1 MEEVPFELGCALEA
15 GGSRRGREVC
25 RAGIPDREWPKAET
39 GHCGTWVENTES
51 HFWTVCWVKFEKGRW
66 CPNLQCLLKESGLN
80 SESSK
85 EPLLGFEKE
94 REINRAGLEEVQLF
108 LVVFASGL
116 SLL

>member
-1 MEEVPFELGCALEA
+1 MRQRLEVA
-15 GGSRRGREVC
+15 GGAGRCAGRGFRTET
-25 RAGIPDREWPKAET
+25 EWPKAET

-51 HFWTVCWVKFEKGRW
+51 HVWTVCWVKLGKGRW
-66 CPNLQCLLKESGLN
+66 YPNLQCLLKESGLN

-94 REINRAGLEEVQLF
+94 REINGAGLEEVQLF

-116 SLL
+116 SLF